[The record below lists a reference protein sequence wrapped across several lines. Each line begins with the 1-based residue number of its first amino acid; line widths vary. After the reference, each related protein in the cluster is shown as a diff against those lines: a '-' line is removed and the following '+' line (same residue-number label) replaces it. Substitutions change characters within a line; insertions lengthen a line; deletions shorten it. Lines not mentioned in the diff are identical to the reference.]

1 MSLVGAGF
9 ENIESRI
16 QTVKRK
22 LPPFAS
28 LKLGACEKNQTNLE
42 VNKMTNNKQ
51 NNDAMPSKGVRLRV
65 DQWEDCDKFYESLGL
80 ASRNDFIRDA
90 VDFYIEY
97 LRHKNSVKFLTPA
110 LESVISSKIRDSED
124 RIARL
129 LFKLAVDQ
137 NLLAHIVADTY
148 DFNSDAVSEQR
159 VYSIREV
166 KETNGTIHVDQIVG
180 GD

>member
-1 MSLVGAGF
+1 
-9 ENIESRI
+9 
-16 QTVKRK
+16 
-22 LPPFAS
+22 
-28 LKLGACEKNQTNLE
+28 
-42 VNKMTNNKQ
+42 MTNNKH
-51 NNDAMPSKGVRLRV
+51 NHDPMPSKGVRLRV
-65 DQWEDCDKFYESLGL
+65 DQWEDCDKYYATLGL

-97 LRHKNSVKFLTPA
+97 LRRNNSVKFLTPA

-137 NLLAHIVADTY
+137 NLLARIVANTY
-148 DFNSDAVSEQR
+148 EIDSDYLSKQRNYAV
-159 VYSIREV
+159 REV
-166 KETNGTIHVDQIVG
+166 KETNGTVYVNEILG

>member
-1 MSLVGAGF
+1 
-9 ENIESRI
+9 
-16 QTVKRK
+16 
-22 LPPFAS
+22 
-28 LKLGACEKNQTNLE
+28 
-42 VNKMTNNKQ
+42 MTNNKHNQ
-51 NNDAMPSKGVRLRV
+51 EAMPSKGVRLRV
-65 DQWEDCDKFYESLGL
+65 DQWEDCDKYYATLGL

-97 LRHKNSVKFLTPA
+97 LRRNNSVKFLTPA

-137 NLLAHIVADTY
+137 NLLARIVANTY
-148 DFNSDAVSEQR
+148 EIDSDYLSKQRNYAV
-159 VYSIREV
+159 REV
-166 KETNGTIHVDQIVG
+166 KETNGTVYVNEILG